1 MNKNKRLAYC
11 KSNDTQVG
19 IHTGNG
25 TTQEIVDL
33 DKASTINLIETCN
46 IRKVRN
52 EDGHET
58 YMRVNPNRNYNG
70 YISTEYT
77 NFKNVMQGLFDELGV
92 SDFEWKRVDLS
103 FNTLDNKYF
112 ANYYSGSVVKTKI
125 QDFYNEL
132 IWLISYEE
140 HGENSGTLP
149 RTIYAKLHTA
159 TASLDSSIQPV
170 SDNQVQNDAVQ
181 SYRCGYIDQWQLWLL

>member
-1 MNKNKRLAYC
+1 MK
-11 KSNDTQVG
+11 
-19 IHTGNG
+19 HF
-25 TTQEIVDL
+25 
-33 DKASTINLIETCN
+33 
-46 IRKVRN
+46 
-52 EDGHET
+52 
-58 YMRVNPNRNYNG
+58 
-70 YISTEYT
+70 YIQLCLPDPL
-77 NFKNVMQGLFDELGV
+77 VV
-92 SDFEWKRVDLS
+92 SF
-103 FNTLDNKYF
+103 
-112 ANYYSGSVVKTKI
+112 YSGSVVKTKI